1 MRKAMFILSAMAMV
15 AAASCTKEI
24 VDTNKESASDVELF
38 PMTFT
43 ASSQQTKAEL
53 SDGKTILWQSGDQ
66 INVFD
71 NTETVYDP
79 FETLDKGSQ
88 ATFSGM
94 ADKAEGYYALYPYQS
109 DASMTEGS
117 IIATFPSEQT
127 AVAGSF
133 DPKAFISVAQ
143 SDAEGNF
150 SFKNVAALVKF
161 TMPEDATSATLT
173 ANADNEKLCGRVMI
187 TFDEDGNPSADAYG
201 KMTNAVTLK
210 GNLVAGQTYYFVVRP
225 GIAFSG
231 GLTISIDGKKYR
243 TSSIASD
250 KTLVCNSV
258 MALPAFTFKEG
269 MPKDLYTAYEHGFD
283 LQIGGQK
290 FDKATYGEAT
300 LITDAVSM
308 GASGIYFLNPGIEQ
322 KLATNVGKLAV
333 IGRYADNKSSLYRD
347 NHCNI
352 NATSTDNEYLVIAN
366 AEYKLK
372 NDITSTNA
380 GLFQGNKTGSFD
392 LFVLDN
398 VKLTVPNTG
407 AKRMI
412 NCGTNVAIS
421 NLIVVNSDILVSEGV
436 TNMINF
442 ESTVDMSVVKF
453 NNNVLYA
460 VKDITNYRAVYCK
473 SSGISSLQ
481 MNNNTFVNLY
491 TSSGYVYAA
500 TTIGV
505 PAPIDGNLFYIPSW
519 STIDAYNSVVYPK
532 STYDDQKN
540 EDSYKESAM
549 TLFTTNNHAYYGG
562 TTPGKQLRCLY
573 GSGKRYPKELSTSPF
588 TSEQIAAGNFAL
600 PEGTTYGAKR

>member
-1 MRKAMFILSAMAMV
+1 MFILSAMAMV

-24 VDTNKESASDVELF
+24 VDANKESASDVELF

-43 ASSQQTKAEL
+43 ASSQQTKAEMV
-53 SDGKTILWQSGDQ
+53 DAQTIHWQSGDQ

-79 FETLDKGSQ
+79 FETSDKGSQ

-94 ADKAEGYYALYPYQS
+94 AGKAEGYYALYPYQS
-109 DASMTEGS
+109 DASMTEGA

-133 DPKAFISVAQ
+133 DPKAFIAVAQ
-143 SDAEGNF
+143 SDNEGNF

-161 TMPEDATSATLT
+161 TMPEGENANSATLT
-173 ANADNEKLCGRVMI
+173 ANADNEKLCGPVKI
-187 TFDEDGNPSADAYG
+187 TFDENGNPSATANG
-201 KMTNAVTLK
+201 TMTNAVTLK
-210 GNLVAGQTYYFVVRP
+210 GELKAGETYYFVVRP
-225 GIAFSG
+225 VIAFSK

-243 TSSIASD
+243 SSSAAPE
-250 KTLVCNSV
+250 KTLVRNSV
-258 MALPAFTFKEG
+258 MALPEFTFKEG
-269 MPKDLYTAYEHGFD
+269 MPKDLYTAYEHGFE

-347 NHCNI
+347 SHCNVK
-352 NATSTDNEYLVIAN
+352 ATSTDNEYLLIAN
-366 AEYKLK
+366 AEYKLIK
-372 NDITSTNA
+372 DLTSTN
-380 GLFQGNKTGSFD
+380 GLFQVSNEGSFD
-392 LFVLDN
+392 SFILDN
-398 VKLTVPNTG
+398 VKLVVPNTG
-407 AKRMI
+407 SKRLI
-412 NCGTNVAIS
+412 NCGSTNSRVIY

-436 TNMINF
+436 TNMIYS
-442 ESTVDMSVVKF
+442 ESAVDMSVVKF
-453 NNNVLYA
+453 NNNVVYG
-460 VKDITNYRAVYCK
+460 VNDITNYRAIYRK

-491 TSSGYVYAA
+491 TGSGYVYAA

-562 TTPGKQLRCLY
+562 TTPDKQLRCLY

-588 TSEQIAAGNFAL
+588 TEDQLKNGNFAL
-600 PEGTTYGAKR
+600 PEDTTYGAKR